1 MGVGTL
7 IGFLILIALILFFTC
22 MLIYYKKRKSTIGI
36 ILSLC
41 LLICLLSFFFMN
53 KIDEVTISKNDV
65 RQDLNKINIE
75 LNTNFIIKEN
85 TVSGFPERYQKT
97 EIEISKSE
105 VERIINEIQ
114 NSENFKHDS
123 NNISLHLTF
132 EGQIQNIKY
141 PKYYSRELYK
151 EIENIPTRILLT
163 VYEGKGLLEYQK
175 MED

>member
-7 IGFLILIALILFFTC
+7 IGFLLLIALILFFTC

-65 RQDLNKINIE
+65 RKDLNKINIE

-105 VERIINEIQ
+105 VERIINEIK

-123 NNISLHLTF
+123 NNISLHVTF

>member
-105 VERIINEIQ
+105 VERIINEIK

-123 NNISLHLTF
+123 KNISLHVTF
-132 EGQIQNIKY
+132 EG
-141 PKYYSRELYK
+141 
-151 EIENIPTRILLT
+151 
-163 VYEGKGLLEYQK
+163 
-175 MED
+175 